1 MSSKSSK
8 RIASAEHV
16 RKVYA
21 ELVAERVPVKYRI
34 SRVAKRISYS
44 PVGAARFLNRLRL
57 QRSRA

>member
-1 MSSKSSK
+1 MSARKSRK
-8 RIASAEHV
+8 ASEQHV

-21 ELVAERVPVKYRI
+21 ELVAERVPVKHRI
-34 SRVAKRISYS
+34 SRVASRIGYT